1 MVRVLDD
8 YADSYGEGYDDGFN
22 DGWSSC
28 DYENECG
35 YNDEAHYDPF
45 YEGYLQGV
53 KENVTSDTASDESAV
68 AVLKG
73 IADIIKSNSE
83 MSTPMHYRFLV
94 SVEEASKLYGIGVK
108 TLYRMIRNNPEAD
121 FILEVGS
128 HYKIKRELFEE
139 FLKYTTNLD

>member
-1 MVRVLDD
+1 MVRVLED
-8 YADSYGEGYDDGFN
+8 YADSYGSDYYEGFT
-22 DGWSSC
+22 DGWRSC

-35 YNDEAHYDPF
+35 YNDEAHYDPYF
-45 YEGYLQGV
+45 EGYLQGV

-73 IADIIKSNSE
+73 LAGIIKSNSE
-83 MSTPMHYRFLV
+83 VPMHNRFLI

-108 TLYRMIRNNPEAD
+108 TLYRMTRNNPEAD

-139 FLKYTTNLD
+139 FLKYSSNLD